1 MFYEYNDHM
10 RSKSISLTG
19 KLQSSSGPWIL
30 SLLRAGLQMIQTLL
44 SAGVALF
51 TTILLLLVNQK
62 QRDYDTWQ
70 DKIKEDR

>member
-1 MFYEYNDHM
+1 
-10 RSKSISLTG
+10 
-19 KLQSSSGPWIL
+19 
-30 SLLRAGLQMIQTLL
+30 MIQTLL